1 MRVSLYTVLISI
13 LIIATSCNQSGQA
26 DASPEVLT
34 SESMLQHT
42 VYFYLTPD
50 VTEEQLVEFES
61 GLSELMQIESIYAY
75 ELGKPAETEDR
86 EVTDHAFAYSI
97 FSWFQTM
104 DDYEIYADHPVP
116 LDFIDRYS
124 GLWADVKVYDSEI
137 YETKQ

>member
-1 MRVSLYTVLISI
+1 MRLSLYAALISI
-13 LIIATSCNQSGQA
+13 FIVATSCTQA
-26 DASPEVLT
+26 DQAETSPEVLS

-42 VYFYLTPD
+42 VYFYLNPD
-50 VTEEQLVEFES
+50 VTEEQLMEFES

-75 ELGKPAETEDR
+75 ELGEPAATEDR

-104 DDYEIYADHPVP
+104 DDYEIYADHPVH

-137 YETKQ
+137 YEAKQ

>member
-1 MRVSLYTVLISI
+1 M
-13 LIIATSCNQSGQA
+13 
-26 DASPEVLT
+26 
-34 SESMLQHT
+34 
-42 VYFYLTPD
+42 
-50 VTEEQLVEFES
+50 EFES

-75 ELGKPAETEDR
+75 ELGEPAATEDR

-104 DDYEIYADHPVP
+104 DDYEIYADHPVH

-137 YETKQ
+137 YEAKQ